1 MPAPQSPQPPS
12 KPPVAPAGS
21 PPEESDPA
29 LEKKQKVRLAV
40 YDHRSS
46 LRRDGSREQ
55 VVPADVKGRFTTA
68 RHLGF
73 VALIAIWALLPWIP
87 IGGHPAV
94 FLDVPARRFFLFG
107 ATFNS
112 QDFWLAFFLITGV
125 LFTLIVLTTTL
136 GRVWCGWACPQTVF
150 LEGLFRPIE
159 RLIEGPRNTHIAR
172 DAGDFTF
179 DKAWRKGLKHV
190 LFVAMGLFVAH
201 VFLAYFVSIP
211 SLFHMVAEG
220 PAAHPTAFAWTT
232 VVGLVLYGNFAFFRE
247 QLCLVICPYGR
258 LQSVMTDDDSMV
270 VGYDEKRGEPRG
282 KGPKGKREGLGACV
296 DCGRCVAVCPTNID
310 IRHGLQV
317 DCIGCTQCIDACDEI
332 MDKLGEP
339 RGLVRYDS
347 LRGLRHEPRRFLR
360 PRVVLYAFLGLLGLS
375 VAAFALHGRESFHA
389 QLLRMPGSIY
399 VLETTEAGEVARNQ
413 FDVHLVNASDE
424 TRHATIAVTT
434 TVDGSELLYSEDA
447 DLEGMRDR
455 HITVIVRAPVANID
469 TDSHVTVTVAVDG
482 EPPQILIS
490 PVLGPTR

>member
-1 MPAPQSPQPPS
+1 MPTPQSPSPPPS
-12 KPPVAPAGS
+12 PTS
-21 PPEESDPA
+21 PSGYEPEEE
-29 LEKKQKVRLAV
+29 LGKKQKVRLAV

-46 LRRDGSREQ
+46 LKKDGSRER
-55 VVPADVKGRFTTA
+55 VVPADVKGRFTSA
-68 RHLGF
+68 RHVVF
-73 VALIAIWALLPWIP
+73 VLLILIWASLPWIP
-87 IGGHPAV
+87 VGGHPAV
-94 FLDVPARRFFLFG
+94 FLDVPDRRFFLFG
-107 ATFNS
+107 LTFNA

-125 LFTLIVLTTTL
+125 LFSLIVITTTL

-159 RLIEGPRNTHIAR
+159 RLIEGPRNVHIAR
-172 DAGDFTF
+172 DQGPNTF
-179 DKAWRKGLKHV
+179 DKVWRKVVKHV

-220 PAAHPTAFAWTT
+220 PGAHPTAFVWTT
-232 VVGLVLYGNFAFFRE
+232 AVGLVLYGNFAFFRE

-296 DCGRCVAVCPTNID
+296 DCGRCVAVCPTGID
-310 IRHGLQV
+310 IRNGLQV

-347 LRGLRHEPRRFLR
+347 LRGLRHEARRIFR
-360 PRVVLYAFLGLLGLS
+360 PRLVLYGVLAVIGLT
-375 VAAFALHGRESFHA
+375 VAGFALRSRESFHA

-399 VLETTEAGEVARNQ
+399 VLETTDAGEVARNQ
-413 FDVHLVNASDE
+413 FDIHLVNASDE
-424 TRHATIAVTT
+424 ARVAEVEVTT
-434 TVDGSELLYSEDA
+434 DVEGVELIYASNA
-447 DLEGMRDR
+447 DLDGMADR
-455 HITVIVRAPVANID
+455 HVPVIVRAPVANI
-469 TDSHVTVTVAVDG
+469 TSSSRVTVTVHVEG
-482 EPPQILIS
+482 EAPQTLHA
-490 PVLGPTR
+490 PLLGPTR